1 MKTKTTKPAKTKYSP
16 TYWNGEGEAQ
26 EFYDALNHALVPDHG
41 AAATKHGEALRWIGN
56 IYHEVYNNGGGNAV
70 QYMTGGPRELRGDYA
85 NGIDTIVMVAN
96 LTGAECTTL
105 RNALKYG
112 DAMCDGTR
120 PRSAKRLDD
129 IVTKVIRA
137 VLMAHLYSIVPPT
150 K

>member
-1 MKTKTTKPAKTKYSP
+1 MKTKTTKTAKTKYVP

-26 EFYDALNHALVPDHG
+26 ELYDALNHALVPDHG
-41 AAATKHGEALRWIGN
+41 AAATEHGEALRWIGN
-56 IYHEVYNNGGGNAV
+56 IYHEVYNNGGWNAV
-70 QYMTGGPRELRGDYA
+70 EDWDGERELRRDYED
-85 NGIDTIVMVAN
+85 GINIIVCVAN
-96 LTGAECTTL
+96 LTDAERTTL

-112 DAMCDGTR
+112 EAVCDGNR